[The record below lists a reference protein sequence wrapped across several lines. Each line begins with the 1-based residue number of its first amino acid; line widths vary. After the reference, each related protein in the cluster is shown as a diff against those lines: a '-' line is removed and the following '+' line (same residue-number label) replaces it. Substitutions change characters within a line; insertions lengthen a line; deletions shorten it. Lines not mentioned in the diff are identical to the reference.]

1 MKIGTSLRLVAKI
14 EPANATNK
22 AVTWSSDNDAVATV
36 SDAGLV
42 EAKTVGKATIKVITQ
57 DGGYTATCSFT
68 VTAEDVVLTGLKVSS
83 AELHIEV
90 GQTSNLYVSYE
101 PAGATHREVTWETSD
116 AAIVTVDANGSL
128 QGVAVG
134 EATVT
139 VTSKMNPSIKATC
152 KVIVKPATSVEDM
165 LFANIVVL
173 PNPFNNELRI
183 VGGDLRGK
191 YALYNTQGVVVTS
204 GVLEGTETRI
214 NTSSFPV
221 GMYLL
226 RLSAESGTTKTYR
239 VVKQ

>member
-1 MKIGTSLRLVAKI
+1 
-14 EPANATNK
+14 
-22 AVTWSSDNDAVATV
+22 
-36 SDAGLV
+36 
-42 EAKTVGKATIKVITQ
+42 
-57 DGGYTATCSFT
+57 
-68 VTAEDVVLTGLKVSS
+68 
-83 AELHIEV
+83 
-90 GQTSNLYVSYE
+90 
-101 PAGATHREVTWETSD
+101 
-116 AAIVTVDANGSL
+116 
-128 QGVAVG
+128 
-134 EATVT
+134 
-139 VTSKMNPSIKATC
+139 MNPSIKATC

-214 NTSSFPV
+214 NTSSFPA

-226 RLSAESGTTKTYR
+226 RLSAENGVVKTYR